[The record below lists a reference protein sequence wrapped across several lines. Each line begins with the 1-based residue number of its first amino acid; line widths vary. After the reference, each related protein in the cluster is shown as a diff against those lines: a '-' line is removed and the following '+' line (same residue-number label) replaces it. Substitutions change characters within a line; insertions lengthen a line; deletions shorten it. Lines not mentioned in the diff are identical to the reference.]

1 MEKFNRENL
10 KRKIHYTCGLVF
22 DFSKQG
28 DFFSDKI
35 YIEVATKKNAMYGE
49 IGISKGYRFRLV
61 TNKQYEFCFWSEHDV
76 FAIKTNKEGVE
87 YRFNAY
93 NVEELMNNV
102 INAIYDI
109 LPQYKQG

>member
-1 MEKFNRENL
+1 MTKTLRLSEKT
-10 KRKIHYTCGLVF
+10 KKKISEAKKG
-22 DFSKQG
+22 
-28 DFFSDKI
+28 
-35 YIEVATKKNAMYGE
+35 KKNAMYGE